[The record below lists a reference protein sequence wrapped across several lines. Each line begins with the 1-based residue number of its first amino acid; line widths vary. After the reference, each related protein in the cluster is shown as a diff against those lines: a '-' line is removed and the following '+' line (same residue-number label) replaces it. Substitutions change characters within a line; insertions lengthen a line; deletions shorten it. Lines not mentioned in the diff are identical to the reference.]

1 MIETRRGNGRDGKR
15 GEPDCLPAHPP
26 TGGGGIIETR
36 GLERAGGRGSGGKV
50 RGWVGLFFPFLM
62 FSSSLLAYLCP
73 CRLRLVS
80 FSSCRR
86 ASCPASRPC
95 VSCLLVVL
103 RGRAFSF
110 RRSPV
115 VPVFAFVPFH
125 RFRRL
130 VLRLV
135 CACRETGRCVDGA
148 CDGTRGVVVSRVM
161 IWMGRGRSPFSS
173 CLLVLRCPPG
183 YDRRDRPALP
193 VCLLAVLSFRYGD
206 GYEARH
212 GWETA
217 VRMTRA

>member
-1 MIETRRGNGRDGKR
+1 MGRFI
-15 GEPDCLPAHPP
+15 LP
-26 TGGGGIIETR
+26 R
-36 GLERAGGRGSGGKV
+36 
-50 RGWVGLFFPFLM
+50 
-62 FSSSLLAYLCP
+62 SLILVPILACSCP
-73 CRLRLVS
+73 CRFFVSSRL
-80 FSSCRR
+80 SSR
-86 ASCPASRPC
+86 PASRPC

-148 CDGTRGVVVSRVM
+148 CDGTRGVVVGRVM

-212 GWETA
+212 GWETV
-217 VRMTRA
+217 VRMTRHARLDIIAAPAERGNAARWNETSHLATAPPTA